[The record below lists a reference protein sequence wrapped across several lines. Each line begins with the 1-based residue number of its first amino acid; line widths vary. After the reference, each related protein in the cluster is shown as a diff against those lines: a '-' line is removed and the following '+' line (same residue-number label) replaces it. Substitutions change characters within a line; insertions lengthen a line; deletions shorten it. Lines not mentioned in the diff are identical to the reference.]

1 MVLTCNDTF
10 DASGYN
16 KWFEEVASFELSDFQ
31 KWAIKGIVDENHVLI
46 TAHTG
51 SGKTLP
57 AEFMIRY
64 HTDLAD
70 KDGRPRKRVIYA
82 SPIKALSN
90 QKLHDLRKKYPDVTF
105 GLLTGDCKDNPE
117 ADVLIMTT
125 EILRNTLF
133 NKQIAHKS
141 DTHMPLSFEMDI
153 ATELGGVVFDEVHY
167 INDPQRGS
175 VWEQSIM
182 LLPPHIQILMLS
194 ATIDSPHTFAQWIE
208 DEKRFASEKLE
219 LKPKTVVLAPT
230 YERVVPLYHYMWMG
244 VQDNVLNKLKNKEDA
259 IVFKLKTSQLLP
271 IKYNDNYN
279 ENTHLSVKKM
289 KDYIWSNRLRV
300 QRPFVMNNLVQYLK
314 SEKLLPAICFVFSRK
329 HAELAAKEIKLN
341 LFEEGETHCSTVEQE
356 CKKMLMKKLSNYKE
370 YIELPEYRDMISL
383 LEKGIAVHHAGI
395 LPVIRE
401 MIEML
406 FEKGY
411 VRLLFATETFAVG
424 INMPTKTV
432 IFTSL
437 IKFDGNCLRNLYPH
451 EYTQMAGRAG
461 RRGLDKK
468 GVVIHCNNLFNLPTS
483 TEYKQ
488 ILCGRP
494 QSIRSKFNIS
504 YGLLLSVIAS
514 GATNFDNV
522 EAFVNQSL
530 VKREINAD
538 VYSRDRLI
546 LKIKKE
552 ISNSCEA
559 SENMLTDKKIIEEYL
574 ELEKQIQM
582 VKPKKRKHMKQQ
594 LIQME
599 DETRT
604 LKRDLEKVKHI
615 MTLEQ
620 DTRNMSQERDS
631 VNEYLRSEI
640 EKVALILQEKEF
652 IEKNNDMFSLT
663 AIGRSASQFQE
674 SHPLALSNILHNT
687 DMFKVF
693 SAADIAC
700 LLSMFTNIR
709 IPDEF
714 KSHTP
719 NTFVNHIDEAAIAYS
734 NFIVHYENM
743 ELSKHLQMNET
754 RDFTF
759 DIMQD
764 VMTWCNDVHD
774 APSCHLLIE
783 SIKNRGIF
791 LGDFVKAILK
801 INNVAAEIEKAAEI
815 ENNIPLLEKLKE
827 IPLLTL
833 KYVVS
838 NQSLYI

>member
-1 MVLTCNDTF
+1 
-10 DASGYN
+10 
-16 KWFEEVASFELSDFQ
+16 
-31 KWAIKGIVDENHVLI
+31 
-46 TAHTG
+46 
-51 SGKTLP
+51 
-57 AEFMIRY
+57 
-64 HTDLAD
+64 
-70 KDGRPRKRVIYA
+70 
-82 SPIKALSN
+82 
-90 QKLHDLRKKYPDVTF
+90 
-105 GLLTGDCKDNPE
+105 
-117 ADVLIMTT
+117 
-125 EILRNTLF
+125 
-133 NKQIAHKS
+133 
-141 DTHMPLSFEMDI
+141 
-153 ATELGGVVFDEVHY
+153 
-167 INDPQRGS
+167 
-175 VWEQSIM
+175 
-182 LLPPHIQILMLS
+182 
-194 ATIDSPHTFAQWIE
+194 
-208 DEKRFASEKLE
+208 
-219 LKPKTVVLAPT
+219 
-230 YERVVPLYHYMWMG
+230 
-244 VQDNVLNKLKNKEDA
+244 
-259 IVFKLKTSQLLP
+259 
-271 IKYNDNYN
+271 
-279 ENTHLSVKKM
+279 
-289 KDYIWSNRLRV
+289 
-300 QRPFVMNNLVQYLK
+300 
-314 SEKLLPAICFVFSRK
+314 
-329 HAELAAKEIKLN
+329 
-341 LFEEGETHCSTVEQE
+341 
-356 CKKMLMKKLSNYKE
+356 
-370 YIELPEYRDMISL
+370 
-383 LEKGIAVHHAGI
+383 
-395 LPVIRE
+395 
-401 MIEML
+401 
-406 FEKGY
+406 
-411 VRLLFATETFAVG
+411 LLFATETFAVG

-437 IKFDGNCLRNLYPH
+437 IKFDGTCLRNLYPH

-530 VKREINAD
+530 VKREIND
-538 VYSRDRLI
+538 DLHSRDIDI
-546 LKIKKE
+546 LKMKKDKS
-552 ISNSCEA
+552 IYCKSN
-559 SENMLTDKKIIEEYL
+559 ENMITDKKIIEEYL
-574 ELEKQIQM
+574 EIEKQIQM

-594 LIQME
+594 LVQME
-599 DETRT
+599 DENRT

-620 DTRNMSQERDS
+620 DTHHMSQERDS
-631 VNEYLRSEI
+631 VNEYLRNEI
-640 EKVALILQEKEF
+640 ENVAFILQEKGF

-663 AIGRSASQFQE
+663 PLGNSASQIKE

-687 DMFKVF
+687 DMFKDF

-700 LLSMFTNIR
+700 LLSIFTNIR
-709 IPDEF
+709 IPEEF

-719 NTFVNHIDEAAIAYS
+719 NTFVNHIDEAAITYS

-743 ELSKHLQMNET
+743 ELSKHIQMNET

-759 DIMQD
+759 DLMQD

>member
-1 MVLTCNDTF
+1 
-10 DASGYN
+10 
-16 KWFEEVASFELSDFQ
+16 
-31 KWAIKGIVDENHVLI
+31 
-46 TAHTG
+46 
-51 SGKTLP
+51 
-57 AEFMIRY
+57 
-64 HTDLAD
+64 
-70 KDGRPRKRVIYA
+70 
-82 SPIKALSN
+82 
-90 QKLHDLRKKYPDVTF
+90 
-105 GLLTGDCKDNPE
+105 
-117 ADVLIMTT
+117 
-125 EILRNTLF
+125 
-133 NKQIAHKS
+133 
-141 DTHMPLSFEMDI
+141 
-153 ATELGGVVFDEVHY
+153 
-167 INDPQRGS
+167 
-175 VWEQSIM
+175 
-182 LLPPHIQILMLS
+182 
-194 ATIDSPHTFAQWIE
+194 
-208 DEKRFASEKLE
+208 
-219 LKPKTVVLAPT
+219 
-230 YERVVPLYHYMWMG
+230 
-244 VQDNVLNKLKNKEDA
+244 
-259 IVFKLKTSQLLP
+259 
-271 IKYNDNYN
+271 
-279 ENTHLSVKKM
+279 
-289 KDYIWSNRLRV
+289 
-300 QRPFVMNNLVQYLK
+300 
-314 SEKLLPAICFVFSRK
+314 
-329 HAELAAKEIKLN
+329 
-341 LFEEGETHCSTVEQE
+341 
-356 CKKMLMKKLSNYKE
+356 
-370 YIELPEYRDMISL
+370 
-383 LEKGIAVHHAGI
+383 
-395 LPVIRE
+395 
-401 MIEML
+401 
-406 FEKGY
+406 
-411 VRLLFATETFAVG
+411 
-424 INMPTKTV
+424 
-432 IFTSL
+432 
-437 IKFDGNCLRNLYPH
+437 
-451 EYTQMAGRAG
+451 
-461 RRGLDKK
+461 
-468 GVVIHCNNLFNLPTS
+468 
-483 TEYKQ
+483 
-488 ILCGRP
+488 
-494 QSIRSKFNIS
+494 
-504 YGLLLSVIAS
+504 
-514 GATNFDNV
+514 
-522 EAFVNQSL
+522 
-530 VKREINAD
+530 
-538 VYSRDRLI
+538 LI

-620 DTRNMSQERDS
+620 DTRHMSQERDS

-791 LGDFVKAILK
+791 
-801 INNVAAEIEKAAEI
+801 
-815 ENNIPLLEKLKE
+815 
-827 IPLLTL
+827 
-833 KYVVS
+833 
-838 NQSLYI
+838 